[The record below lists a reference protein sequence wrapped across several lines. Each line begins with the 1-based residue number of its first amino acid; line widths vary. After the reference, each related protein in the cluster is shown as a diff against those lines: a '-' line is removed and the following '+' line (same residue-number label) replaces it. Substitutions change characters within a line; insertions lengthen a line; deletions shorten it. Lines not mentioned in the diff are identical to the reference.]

1 MSVKENLIKL
11 LEQIRETSEK
21 FGRNPDEIK
30 LVAVTKYA
38 DIPQIREAYEAGQRD
53 FGENYVQQA
62 LPKIAALPDDIN
74 WHFIGH
80 IQKNKINKI
89 IGTFVLVHSV
99 DSARIA
105 EEIDKRCARK
115 NIVQDI
121 LIEVHTSGEETKFG
135 VPPEEAEEV
144 AHFIAEKCPNLAL
157 RGLMT
162 MAPFTDDRRLIEKSF
177 STLLKLREKLQSQ
190 GLEQVTELSMGMTND
205 WQIAIEYGATILRI
219 GSAIFRA

>member
-1 MSVKENLIKL
+1 MSVKENLTKL
-11 LEQIRETSEK
+11 LEQIRQTSEK

-99 DSARIA
+99 DSVRIA

-115 NIVQDI
+115 NIVQDV

-135 VPPEEAEEV
+135 VSPEEVEEV
-144 AHFIAEKCPNLAL
+144 AHFIAENCPNLAL

-162 MAPFTDDRRLIEKSF
+162 MAPFTDDRGLIEKSF

-219 GSAIFRA
+219 GSAIFRG

>member
-11 LEQIRETSEK
+11 LEQIRQTSEK

-80 IQKNKINKI
+80 IQKNKI
-89 IGTFVLVHSV
+89 
-99 DSARIA
+99 
-105 EEIDKRCARK
+105 
-115 NIVQDI
+115 
-121 LIEVHTSGEETKFG
+121 
-135 VPPEEAEEV
+135 
-144 AHFIAEKCPNLAL
+144 
-157 RGLMT
+157 
-162 MAPFTDDRRLIEKSF
+162 
-177 STLLKLREKLQSQ
+177 
-190 GLEQVTELSMGMTND
+190 
-205 WQIAIEYGATILRI
+205 
-219 GSAIFRA
+219 